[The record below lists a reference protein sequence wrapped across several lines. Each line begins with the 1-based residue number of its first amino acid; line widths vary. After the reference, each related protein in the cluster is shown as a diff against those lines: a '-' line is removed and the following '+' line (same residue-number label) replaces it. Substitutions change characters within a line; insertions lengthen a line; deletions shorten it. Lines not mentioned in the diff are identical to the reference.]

1 MRILLV
7 DDETLA
13 RDRLRRMLET
23 TDEHEVVGEAA
34 NGLQAVTLCEECAPD
49 LVLLDIRMPGMD
61 GLEAARHFLEL
72 ENPPAVIFCTAYEE
86 HAIEAFDLQAV
97 GYLLKPVRKD
107 DLATALS
114 KSVRLNR
121 AQLAALDAADD
132 GRCSHISARTHRG
145 LELIAVGDV
154 RFFQADQKYV
164 TVYYSGGE
172 IIVDETLRELE
183 TEFADVFI
191 RVPGEEAV
199 ETVFATLDSMVS
211 SLESGEMEDEHIDR
225 INRAL
230 DHFSLQQTKLGSQ
243 MNRADLQ
250 REVNDKRLLLMD
262 EDISNL
268 EDADIAKLVTELQ
281 AKLVSRNAAQQ
292 TFIKIA
298 QDNLFNYIR

>member
-1 MRILLV
+1 MPISTRVYNDLAMSTLNRITGDIQGIQQRIATGRNILKTSDDPAVGAKVSFTKDQKILLERYNSNIV
-7 DDETLA
+7 RA
-13 RDRLRRMLET
+13 QNRLS
-23 TDEHEVVGEAA
+23 
-34 NGLQAVTLCEECAPD
+34 QA
-49 LVLLDIRMPGMD
+49 
-61 GLEAARHFLEL
+61 
-72 ENPPAVIFCTAYEE
+72 EN
-86 HAIEAFDLQAV
+86 AV
-97 GYLLKPVRKD
+97 GIGVNVLQRVYELGIQARNGTNNAGDRKVIAMEVRNLRDQMLSLANSRDTNGQYIFAGYKVDSKPFV
-107 DLATALS
+107 
-114 KSVRLNR
+114 
-121 AQLAALDAADD
+121 ADENGD
-132 GRCSHISARTHRG
+132 VLH
-145 LELIAVGDV
+145 VGDRGV
-154 RFFQADQKYV
+154 H
-164 TVYYSGGE
+164 
-172 IIVDETLRELE
+172 ELQISDNQRIS
-183 TEFADVFI
+183 TSLDGADVFI

-225 INRAL
+225 VNRAL

-250 REVNDKRLLLMD
+250 REVNDKRLLLMN

>member
-1 MRILLV
+1 MPISTRVYNDLAMSTLNRITGDIQGIQQRIATGRNILKTS
-7 DDETLA
+7 DD
-13 RDRLRRMLET
+13 
-23 TDEHEVVGEAA
+23 
-34 NGLQAVTLCEECAPD
+34 
-49 LVLLDIRMPGMD
+49 
-61 GLEAARHFLEL
+61 
-72 ENPPAVIFCTAYEE
+72 PAVGAKISFTKDQKILMERYNSNIVRAQNRLSQAEN
-86 HAIEAFDLQAV
+86 AV
-97 GYLLKPVRKD
+97 GIGVNVLQRVYELGIQARNGTNNAGDRKVIAMEVRNLRDQMLSLANSRDTNGQFIFAGYKVDSKPFV
-107 DLATALS
+107 
-114 KSVRLNR
+114 
-121 AQLAALDAADD
+121 AD
-132 GRCSHISARTHRG
+132 
-145 LELIAVGDV
+145 ENGDV
-154 RFFQADQKYV
+154 VHMGDRGV
-164 TVYYSGGE
+164 H
-172 IIVDETLRELE
+172 ELQISDNQRIS
-183 TEFADVFI
+183 TSLDGADVFI

-225 INRAL
+225 VNRAL

-250 REVNDKRLLLMD
+250 REVNDKRLLLMN

>member
-1 MRILLV
+1 MPISTRVYNELAMSTLNRITGDIQGIQQRIATGRNILKTSDNPAVGAKISFTKDQKILLERYNSNIV
-7 DDETLA
+7 RA
-13 RDRLRRMLET
+13 QNRLS
-23 TDEHEVVGEAA
+23 
-34 NGLQAVTLCEECAPD
+34 QA
-49 LVLLDIRMPGMD
+49 
-61 GLEAARHFLEL
+61 
-72 ENPPAVIFCTAYEE
+72 EN
-86 HAIEAFDLQAV
+86 AV
-97 GYLLKPVRKD
+97 GIGVNVLQRVYELGIQARNGTNNAGDRKVIAMEVRNLRDQMLSLANSRDTNGQYIFAGYKVDSKPFV
-107 DLATALS
+107 
-114 KSVRLNR
+114 
-121 AQLAALDAADD
+121 AD
-132 GRCSHISARTHRG
+132 
-145 LELIAVGDV
+145 ENGDV
-154 RFFQADQKYV
+154 VHMGDRGV
-164 TVYYSGGE
+164 H
-172 IIVDETLRELE
+172 ELQISDNQRIS
-183 TEFADVFI
+183 TSLDGADVFI

-250 REVNDKRLLLMD
+250 REVNDKRLLLMN

>member
-1 MRILLV
+1 MSTLNRITGDIQGIQQRIATGRNILKTSDDPAVGAKVSFTKDQKILLERYNSNIV
-7 DDETLA
+7 RA
-13 RDRLRRMLET
+13 QNRLS
-23 TDEHEVVGEAA
+23 
-34 NGLQAVTLCEECAPD
+34 QA
-49 LVLLDIRMPGMD
+49 
-61 GLEAARHFLEL
+61 
-72 ENPPAVIFCTAYEE
+72 EN
-86 HAIEAFDLQAV
+86 AV
-97 GYLLKPVRKD
+97 GIGVNVLQRVYELGIQARNGTNNAGDRKVIAMEVRNLRDQMLSLANSRDTNGQYIFAGYKVDSKPFV
-107 DLATALS
+107 
-114 KSVRLNR
+114 
-121 AQLAALDAADD
+121 AD
-132 GRCSHISARTHRG
+132 
-145 LELIAVGDV
+145 ENGDV
-154 RFFQADQKYV
+154 VHMGDRGV
-164 TVYYSGGE
+164 H
-172 IIVDETLRELE
+172 ELQISDNQRIS
-183 TEFADVFI
+183 TSLDGADVFI

-225 INRAL
+225 VNRAL

>member
-1 MRILLV
+1 MPISTRVYNDLAMSTLNRITGDIQGIQQRIATGRTILKTSDDPAVGAKVSFTKDQKILLERYNSNIV
-7 DDETLA
+7 RA
-13 RDRLRRMLET
+13 QNRLS
-23 TDEHEVVGEAA
+23 
-34 NGLQAVTLCEECAPD
+34 QAES
-49 LVLLDIRMPGMD
+49 
-61 GLEAARHFLEL
+61 
-72 ENPPAVIFCTAYEE
+72 
-86 HAIEAFDLQAV
+86 AV
-97 GYLLKPVRKD
+97 GIGVNVLQRVYELGIQARNGTNNAGDRKVIAMEVRNLRDQMLSLANSRDTNGQYIFAGYKVDSKPFV
-107 DLATALS
+107 
-114 KSVRLNR
+114 
-121 AQLAALDAADD
+121 AD
-132 GRCSHISARTHRG
+132 
-145 LELIAVGDV
+145 ENGDV
-154 RFFQADQKYV
+154 VHMGDRGV
-164 TVYYSGGE
+164 H
-172 IIVDETLRELE
+172 ELQISDNQRIS
-183 TEFADVFI
+183 TSLDGADVFI

-225 INRAL
+225 VNRAL

>member
-1 MRILLV
+1 MPISTRVYNDLAMSTLNRITGDIQGIQQRIATGRNILKTSDDPAVGAKVSFTKDQKILLERYNSNIV
-7 DDETLA
+7 RA
-13 RDRLRRMLET
+13 QNRLS
-23 TDEHEVVGEAA
+23 
-34 NGLQAVTLCEECAPD
+34 QA
-49 LVLLDIRMPGMD
+49 
-61 GLEAARHFLEL
+61 
-72 ENPPAVIFCTAYEE
+72 EN
-86 HAIEAFDLQAV
+86 AV
-97 GYLLKPVRKD
+97 GIGVNVLQRVYELGIQARNGTNNAGDRKVIAMEVRNLRDQMLSLANSRDTNGQYIFAGYKVDSKPFV
-107 DLATALS
+107 
-114 KSVRLNR
+114 
-121 AQLAALDAADD
+121 AD
-132 GRCSHISARTHRG
+132 
-145 LELIAVGDV
+145 ENGDV
-154 RFFQADQKYV
+154 VHMGDRGV
-164 TVYYSGGE
+164 H
-172 IIVDETLRELE
+172 ELQISDNQRIS
-183 TEFADVFI
+183 TSLDGADVFI

-225 INRAL
+225 VNRAL